1 MKNSFL
7 ILTNSIVFL
16 VIIFSTTSI
25 RHEEIAEMN
34 IIPESKSLEKIL
46 TGLETKYTVPD
57 YQRDY
62 SWSVNE
68 VETLWTD
75 IVISHKQQSEYFM
88 GTIVLKK
95 HTKSSDIFDIV
106 DGQQRLATFSMLFH
120 VLASL
125 GDAFSLNTKFF
136 QQVERNPA
144 NLELAKKLSKV
155 ARARL
160 REPSEPDNYY
170 LKLNKKDN
178 ENFEKIVRDE
188 SAKSFSAE
196 EIFNKVNKS
205 DNRLIKTKKTFTQ
218 KIIGEYTGEDAL
230 QEIYNTL
237 VHIVKRLK
245 FITIEVE
252 TDYDAFLLFESL
264 NSKGM
269 DLSVADLLKNKILM
283 KANGDEYVSETLLNN
298 WESMISSVEH
308 SRLSPVDFLRVY
320 WEAIQ
325 GTNITKKELYKNIG
339 THIDHTNDILSFS
352 KKLKNIASDFSLYA
366 SSELLFPV
374 SIHQAGKDKYLAYC
388 GEMNSLKYTT
398 CLPLL
403 MFTHYRRPDL
413 LIPVT
418 KMSLSFLFRWIT
430 IGDYSVGGAKKIFDE
445 VIKRIG
451 SGNDDASVFEPFIS
465 QNDKIGDEQF
475 IASMRQFKSHD
486 NQIAKYILSKYYLF
500 MNKEQSIPNYGEIH
514 LEHVIP
520 QVYTHWEKDE
530 KFVLPKGAYIKDYI
544 YNIGNLTL
552 LHKQINQSI
561 KNKIF
566 SKKAGEYADSIFP
579 DTKNIHSLF
588 ESGCYWNAE
597 VIDRRGQEIAIKAPE
612 IWPLSF

>member
-1 MKNSFL
+1 
-7 ILTNSIVFL
+7 
-16 VIIFSTTSI
+16 
-25 RHEEIAEMN
+25 MN

-95 HTKSSDIFDIV
+95 HEKDSDIFDIV
-106 DGQQRLATFSMLFH
+106 DGQQRLATFSMLFQ
-120 VLASL
+120 VFASL
-125 GDAFSLNTKFF
+125 GDSFSSNHKVLE
-136 QQVERNPA
+136 QVERNPTS
-144 NLELAKKLSKV
+144 LELAKKLSKV

-170 LKLNKKDN
+170 LRLNIKDN
-178 ENFEKIVRDE
+178 ELFEYIVRDE
-188 SAKSFSAE
+188 SVTSFSIEDAL
-196 EIFNKVNKS
+196 NKINKS
-205 DNRLIKTKKTFTQ
+205 DKRLLKTKKTFTQ
-218 KIIGEYTGEDAL
+218 KIIEEYTGKDAL
-230 QEIYNTL
+230 QEIYSTL

-283 KANGDEYVSETLLNN
+283 KANGDEHTSEVLLNN
-298 WESMISSVEH
+298 WEAMISSVES

-325 GTNITKKELYKNIG
+325 GANITKKELYKNIG
-339 THIDHTNDILSFS
+339 VFIDKSNDILSFS
-352 KKLKNIASDFSLYA
+352 KQLKDIASDFSIYA
-366 SSELLFPV
+366 SGDLLFPT
-374 SIHQAGKDKYLAYC
+374 SIHQTGKDKYLAFC
-388 GEMNSLKYTT
+388 GEINSLKYTT

-403 MFTHYRRPDL
+403 MYTHQYKPEML
-413 LIPVT
+413 GSLA

-430 IGDYSVGGAKKIFDE
+430 IGDYSVGGAKKILDE
-445 VIKRIG
+445 VIKRLQANQDNTSIL
-451 SGNDDASVFEPFIS
+451 EPFLS
-465 QNDKIGDEQF
+465 QGDKIGDDAF
-475 IASMRQFKSHD
+475 INSMRQFKAHD

-500 MNKEQSIPNYGEIH
+500 MNKEQSIPNYGEVH

-520 QVYTHWEKDE
+520 QVCSLWEKDE
-530 KFVLPKGAYIKDYI
+530 KFSLPKGAYIKDYI

-561 KNKIF
+561 KNKTF
-566 SKKAGEYADSIFP
+566 DKKAKEYSDSIFP
-579 DTKNIHSLF
+579 ETKNIFSLF
-588 ESGCYWNAE
+588 EDGLYWNAE
-597 VIDRRGQEIAIKAPE
+597 IIDRRGQKIAMRAPD
-612 IWPLSF
+612 IWPLSI

>member
-1 MKNSFL
+1 
-7 ILTNSIVFL
+7 
-16 VIIFSTTSI
+16 
-25 RHEEIAEMN
+25 MN

-95 HTKSSDIFDIV
+95 HEKDSDIFDIV
-106 DGQQRLATFSMLFH
+106 DGQQRLATFSMLFQ
-120 VLASL
+120 VFASL
-125 GDAFSLNTKFF
+125 GDSFSSNHKVLE
-136 QQVERNPA
+136 QVERNPTS
-144 NLELAKKLSKV
+144 LELAKKLSKV

-170 LKLNKKDN
+170 LRLNKKDN
-178 ENFEKIVRDE
+178 ELFEYIVRDE
-188 SAKSFSAE
+188 SVTSFSIEDAL
-196 EIFNKVNKS
+196 NKINKS
-205 DNRLIKTKKTFTQ
+205 DKRLLKTKKTFTQ
-218 KIIGEYTGEDAL
+218 KIIEEYTGKDAL
-230 QEIYNTL
+230 QEIYSTL

-283 KANGDEYVSETLLNN
+283 KANGDEHTSEVLLNN
-298 WESMISSVEH
+298 WEAMISSVES

-325 GTNITKKELYKNIG
+325 GANITKKELYKNIG
-339 THIDHTNDILSFS
+339 VFIDKSNDILSFS
-352 KKLKNIASDFSLYA
+352 KQLKDIASDFSIYA
-366 SSELLFPV
+366 SGDLLFPT
-374 SIHQAGKDKYLAYC
+374 SIHQTGKDKYLAFC
-388 GEMNSLKYTT
+388 GEINSLKYTT

-403 MFTHYRRPDL
+403 MYTHQYKPEML
-413 LIPVT
+413 GSLA

-430 IGDYSVGGAKKIFDE
+430 IGDYSVGGAKKILDE
-445 VIKRIG
+445 VIKRLQANQDNTSIL
-451 SGNDDASVFEPFIS
+451 EPFLS
-465 QNDKIGDEQF
+465 QGDKIGDDAF
-475 IASMRQFKSHD
+475 INSMRQFKAHD

-500 MNKEQSIPNYGEIH
+500 MNKEQSIPNYGEVH

-520 QVYTHWEKDE
+520 QVCSLWEKD
-530 KFVLPKGAYIKDYI
+530 
-544 YNIGNLTL
+544 
-552 LHKQINQSI
+552 
-561 KNKIF
+561 
-566 SKKAGEYADSIFP
+566 
-579 DTKNIHSLF
+579 
-588 ESGCYWNAE
+588 
-597 VIDRRGQEIAIKAPE
+597 
-612 IWPLSF
+612 

>member
-1 MKNSFL
+1 
-7 ILTNSIVFL
+7 
-16 VIIFSTTSI
+16 
-25 RHEEIAEMN
+25 MN

-95 HTKSSDIFDIV
+95 HEKDSDIFDIV
-106 DGQQRLATFSMLFH
+106 DGQQRLATFSMLFQ

-125 GDAFSLNTKFF
+125 GDSFASNLDVLK
-136 QQVERNPA
+136 QVERNPVS
-144 NLELAKKLSKV
+144 LELAKKLAKV

-178 ENFEKIVRDE
+178 ELFEYIVRDE
-188 SAKSFSAE
+188 SVSSFSVEDA
-196 EIFNKVNKS
+196 INKVNKS
-205 DNRLIKTKKTFTQ
+205 DKRLLKTKKTFTQ
-218 KIIGEYTGEDAL
+218 KMIEEFTGEDAL
-230 QEIYNTL
+230 QEIYSTL

-283 KANGDEYVSETLLNN
+283 KANGDEHISEILLNN
-298 WESMISSVEH
+298 WESMISSVEL

-325 GTNITKKELYKNIG
+325 GANITKKELYKHIG
-339 THIDHTNDILSFS
+339 VHIDRSDNILDFS
-352 KKLKNIASDFSLYA
+352 KKLKDIAADFSIYA
-366 SSELLFPV
+366 SSDLLFPT
-374 SIHQAGKDKYLAYC
+374 SIHQAGKDKYLSYC
-388 GEMNSLKYTT
+388 GEINSLKYTT

-403 MFTHYRRPDL
+403 MHTHNNRPEM
-413 LIPVT
+413 LISLT

-445 VIKRIG
+445 VIRRL
-451 SGNDDASVFEPFIS
+451 DANSDEASILEPFLS
-465 QNDKIGDEQF
+465 QSEKIGDEAF
-475 IASMRQFKSHD
+475 IASMRQFKAND

-500 MNKEQSIPNYGEIH
+500 MNKEQSIPNYGEVH
-514 LEHVIP
+514 LEHIIP
-520 QVYTHWEKDE
+520 QVCTHWEKDE
-530 KFVLPKGAYIKDYI
+530 QFVLPKGAYIKDYI

-566 SKKAGEYADSIFP
+566 LKKSLEYKDSPFP
-579 DTKNIHSLF
+579 ETNEIYLMSA
-588 ESGCYWNAE
+588 EGIYWNAE
-597 VIDRRGQEIAIKAPE
+597 VIDRRGQEIALRAPD
-612 IWPLSF
+612 IWPLAI

>member
-1 MKNSFL
+1 
-7 ILTNSIVFL
+7 
-16 VIIFSTTSI
+16 
-25 RHEEIAEMN
+25 MN

-68 VETLWTD
+68 VETLWMD
-75 IVISHKQQSEYFM
+75 IIISHKQQSEYFM

-95 HTKSSDIFDIV
+95 HEKDSDTFDIV
-106 DGQQRLATFSMLFH
+106 DGQQRLATFSMLFQ

-125 GDAFSLNTKFF
+125 GDSFSSNLSVLK
-136 QQVERNPA
+136 QVERNPA
-144 NLELAKKLSKV
+144 SLELARKLAKV

-170 LKLNKKDN
+170 LRLNKKDN
-178 ENFEKIVRDE
+178 ELFDYIVRDE
-188 SAKSFSAE
+188 SASSFRTE
-196 EIFNKVNKS
+196 EALNKINKS
-205 DNRLIKTKKTFTQ
+205 DKRLLKTKKTFTQ
-218 KIIGEYTGEDAL
+218 KVIEEFSGIDAL
-230 QEIYNTL
+230 QEIYSML

-283 KANGDEYVSETLLNN
+283 KASGDEHKSELLLNN
-298 WESMISSVEH
+298 WESMISSVEA

-325 GTNITKKELYKNIG
+325 GANITKKELYKNIG
-339 THIDHTNDILSFS
+339 LYIDRTNDIQSFS
-352 KKLKNIASDFSLYA
+352 KQLKDIAYDFSVYA
-366 SSELLFPV
+366 SSELLFPT
-374 SIHQAGKDKYLAYC
+374 SIHQNGKDKYLAYC
-388 GEMNSLKYTT
+388 GEINSLKYTT

-403 MFTHYRRPDL
+403 MYAQQNKTNL
-413 LIPVT
+413 LEPLS

-445 VIKRIG
+445 VIRRLQ
-451 SGNDDASVFEPFIS
+451 SSNDEKFILEPFLS
-465 QNDKIGDEQF
+465 ETDKIGDEAF
-475 IASMRQFKSHD
+475 INSMRQFKAHD
-486 NQIAKYILSKYYLF
+486 NHIAKYILSKYYIF
-500 MNKEQSIPNYGEIH
+500 MNKEQSIPNYGEVH

-520 QVYTHWEKDE
+520 QVFTLWEKDE
-530 KFVLPKGAYIKDYI
+530 NFVLPKGAYIKDYV
-544 YNIGNLTL
+544 YNLGNLTL

-561 KNKIF
+561 KNKTF
-566 SKKAGEYADSIFP
+566 DKKAKEYADSVFP
-579 DTKNIHSLF
+579 ETKNIFIQSQL
-588 ESGCYWNAE
+588 GMYWNPE
-597 VIDRRGQEIAIKAPE
+597 IIDKRGQDIAMKSPD
-612 IWPLSF
+612 IWPLTL

>member
-1 MKNSFL
+1 MH
-7 ILTNSIVFL
+7 IT
-16 VIIFSTTSI
+16 
-25 RHEEIAEMN
+25 
-34 IIPESKSLEKIL
+34 PESKSLEKIL
-46 TGLETKYTVPD
+46 TGLETKYSVPD

-75 IVISHKQQSEYFM
+75 IVISHRQQSEYFM

-95 HTKSSDIFDIV
+95 HEKDSDIFDIV
-106 DGQQRLATFSMLFH
+106 DGQQRLATFSMLFQ
-120 VLASL
+120 VLAGL
-125 GDAFSLNTKFF
+125 GESFSSNPKVLE
-136 QQVERNPA
+136 QVERNPA
-144 NLELAKKLSKV
+144 SLELAKKLAKV

-170 LKLNKKDN
+170 LRLNKKDN
-178 ENFEKIVRDE
+178 ELFEYIVRDE
-188 SAKSFSAE
+188 SASSFSTEDAL
-196 EIFNKVNKS
+196 NKINKS
-205 DNRLIKTKKTFTQ
+205 DKRLLKTRKTFTQ
-218 KIIGEYTGEDAL
+218 KIIEEFKGKDAL
-230 QEIYNTL
+230 QEVYSTL

-283 KANGDEYVSETLLNN
+283 KANGDENISEVLLNN
-298 WESMISSVEH
+298 WESMISSVEA

-325 GTNITKKELYKNIG
+325 GANITKKELYKNIG
-339 THIDHTNDILSFS
+339 VHIDKSDDILLFS
-352 KKLKNIASDFSLYA
+352 KQLKDIAFDFSIYA
-366 SSELLFPV
+366 SNELLFPI
-374 SIHQAGKDKYLAYC
+374 SIHQAGKDKYLAFC
-388 GEMNSLKYTT
+388 GEINSLKYTT

-403 MFTHYRRPDL
+403 MYTHQHKPEML
-413 LIPVT
+413 CSLA
-418 KMSLSFLFRWIT
+418 KLSLSFLFRWIT

-445 VIKRIG
+445 VMKRLQ
-451 SGNDDASVFEPFIS
+451 NNRPKEDVLEPFFS
-465 QNDKIGDEQF
+465 QSDKIGDDAF
-475 IASMRQFKSHD
+475 INSMRQFKAHD

-500 MNKEQSIPNYGEIH
+500 MNKEQSIPNYSEVH

-520 QVYTHWEKDE
+520 QVCTLWEKDDN
-530 KFVLPKGAYIKDYI
+530 FILPKGAYTKDYI

-561 KNKIF
+561 KNKTF
-566 SKKAGEYADSIFP
+566 DKKAKEYCDSVFPETKDIFLQF
-579 DTKNIHSLF
+579 KAGI
-588 ESGCYWNAE
+588 YWNAE
-597 VIDRRGQEIAIKAPE
+597 VIDKRGQEIAIKSPS
-612 IWPLSF
+612 IWPLSI

>member
-1 MKNSFL
+1 
-7 ILTNSIVFL
+7 
-16 VIIFSTTSI
+16 
-25 RHEEIAEMN
+25 MN

-95 HTKSSDIFDIV
+95 HEKDSDIFDIV
-106 DGQQRLATFSMLFH
+106 DGQQRLATFSMLFQ
-120 VLASL
+120 VFASL
-125 GDAFSLNTKFF
+125 GDAFSSNLKVLE
-136 QQVERNPA
+136 QVERNPVS
-144 NLELAKKLSKV
+144 LELAKKLSKV

-170 LKLNKKDN
+170 LRLNKKDN
-178 ENFEKIVRDE
+178 EHFEYIVRDE
-188 SAKSFSAE
+188 SVTSFSTE
-196 EIFNKVNKS
+196 EALNKINKS
-205 DNRLIKTKKTFTQ
+205 DKRLLKTKKTFTQ
-218 KIIGEYTGEDAL
+218 KVIEEYSGKDAL
-230 QEIYNTL
+230 QEIYSTL
-237 VHIVKRLK
+237 VHVVKRLK

-283 KANGDEYVSETLLNN
+283 KANGDEHVSEILLNN
-298 WESMISSVEH
+298 WEAMISAIEP

-325 GTNITKKELYKNIG
+325 GANITKKELYKHIG
-339 THIDHTNDILSFS
+339 IYIDRSNDILSFS
-352 KKLKNIASDFSLYA
+352 KKLRNIASDFSIYA
-366 SSELLFPV
+366 SSDLVFPT
-374 SIHQAGKDKYLAYC
+374 SIHQAGKDKHLAFF
-388 GEMNSLKYTT
+388 GEINSLKYTT

-403 MFTHYRRPDL
+403 MYTHQHKPEML
-413 LIPVT
+413 VSLA

-445 VIKRIG
+445 VLKRLQNNQDKELII
-451 SGNDDASVFEPFIS
+451 EPFLS
-465 QNDKIGDEQF
+465 QSDKIGDDIF
-475 IASMRQFKSHD
+475 INSMRQFKAQD
-486 NQIAKYILSKYYLF
+486 NQIAKYILSKHYLF
-500 MNKEQSIPNYGEIH
+500 MNKEQCIPNYGEVH

-520 QVYTHWEKDE
+520 QAYSLWESDE
-530 KFVLPKGAYIKDYI
+530 KFSLPKGAYIKDYI

-561 KNKIF
+561 KNKTF
-566 SKKAGEYADSIFP
+566 DKKAKEYADSIFP
-579 DTKNIHSLF
+579 GTKEIFLQF
-588 ESGCYWNAE
+588 ENDMYWNAE
-597 VIDRRGQEIAIKAPE
+597 IIDRRGQEIAIMAPA
-612 IWPLSF
+612 IWPLLI

>member
-1 MKNSFL
+1 
-7 ILTNSIVFL
+7 
-16 VIIFSTTSI
+16 
-25 RHEEIAEMN
+25 MN

-68 VETLWTD
+68 VETLWMD
-75 IVISHKQQSEYFM
+75 IIISHKQQSEYFM

-95 HTKSSDIFDIV
+95 HEKDSDTFDIV
-106 DGQQRLATFSMLFH
+106 DGQQRLATFSMLFQ

-125 GDAFSLNTKFF
+125 GDSFSSNLSVLK
-136 QQVERNPA
+136 QVERNPA
-144 NLELAKKLSKV
+144 SLELARKLAKV

-170 LKLNKKDN
+170 LRLNKKDN
-178 ENFEKIVRDE
+178 ELFDYIVRDE
-188 SAKSFSAE
+188 SASSFRTE
-196 EIFNKVNKS
+196 EALNKINKS
-205 DNRLIKTKKTFTQ
+205 DKRLLKTKKTFTQ
-218 KIIGEYTGEDAL
+218 KVIEEFSGIDAL
-230 QEIYNTL
+230 QEIYSML

-283 KANGDEYVSETLLNN
+283 KASGDEHKSELLLNN
-298 WESMISSVEH
+298 WESMISSVEA

-325 GTNITKKELYKNIG
+325 GANITKKELYKNIG
-339 THIDHTNDILSFS
+339 LYIDRTNDIQSFS
-352 KKLKNIASDFSLYA
+352 KQLKDIAYDFSVYA
-366 SSELLFPV
+366 SSELLFPT
-374 SIHQAGKDKYLAYC
+374 SIHQNGKDKYLAYC
-388 GEMNSLKYTT
+388 GEINSLKYTT

-403 MFTHYRRPDL
+403 MYAQQNKTNL
-413 LIPVT
+413 LEPLS

-445 VIKRIG
+445 VIRRLQ
-451 SGNDDASVFEPFIS
+451 SSNDEKFILEPFLS
-465 QNDKIGDEQF
+465 ETDKIGDEAF
-475 IASMRQFKSHD
+475 INSMRQFKAHD
-486 NQIAKYILSKYYLF
+486 NHIAKYILSKYYIF
-500 MNKEQSIPNYGEIH
+500 MNKEQSIPNYGEVH

-520 QVYTHWEKDE
+520 QVFTLWEKDE
-530 KFVLPKGAYIKDYI
+530 NFVIPKGAYIKDYV
-544 YNIGNLTL
+544 YNLGNLTL

-561 KNKIF
+561 KNKTF
-566 SKKAGEYADSIFP
+566 DKKAKEYADSVFP
-579 DTKNIHSLF
+579 ETKNIFIQSQL
-588 ESGCYWNAE
+588 GMYWNPE
-597 VIDRRGQEIAIKAPE
+597 IIDKRGQDIAVKSPD
-612 IWPLSF
+612 IWPLTL

>member
-1 MKNSFL
+1 
-7 ILTNSIVFL
+7 
-16 VIIFSTTSI
+16 
-25 RHEEIAEMN
+25 MN

-95 HTKSSDIFDIV
+95 HEKDSDIFDIV
-106 DGQQRLATFSMLFH
+106 DGQQRLATFSMLFQ
-120 VLASL
+120 VIASL
-125 GDAFSLNTKFF
+125 GDSFSSNPKVLE
-136 QQVERNPA
+136 QVERNPIS
-144 NLELAKKLSKV
+144 LELAKKLAKV

-170 LKLNKKDN
+170 LRLNKKDN
-178 ENFEKIVRDE
+178 ELFEYIVRDE
-188 SAKSFSAE
+188 SVTSFSVEDA
-196 EIFNKVNKS
+196 INKVNKS
-205 DNRLIKTKKTFTQ
+205 DKRLLKTKKTFTQ
-218 KIIGEYTGEDAL
+218 KIIEEYSGKDAL

-283 KANGDEYVSETLLNN
+283 KANGNEHVSEVLLNN
-298 WESMISSVEH
+298 WESMISSVES

-325 GTNITKKELYKNIG
+325 GANITKKELYKNIG
-339 THIDHTNDILSFS
+339 IHIDNSNDILNFS
-352 KKLKNIASDFSLYA
+352 KQLKDIASDFSIYV
-366 SSELLFPV
+366 SSDLVFPTSV
-374 SIHQAGKDKYLAYC
+374 HQTGKDKYLAYF
-388 GEMNSLKYTT
+388 GEINSLKYTT

-403 MFTHYRRPDL
+403 MYTHQYHPEML
-413 LIPVT
+413 SCLA

-445 VIKRIG
+445 VIKRLQTNEDKLFIL
-451 SGNDDASVFEPFIS
+451 EPFFS
-465 QNDKIGDEQF
+465 QGEKIGDNAF
-475 IASMRQFKSHD
+475 VNSMRQFKAYD
-486 NQIAKYILSKYYLF
+486 NQIAKYILSKNYLF
-500 MNKEQSIPNYGEIH
+500 MNQEQSIPNYGEIH

-520 QVYTHWEKDE
+520 QVCTLWEKDD
-530 KFVLPKGAYIKDYI
+530 KFSLPKGAYIKDYI

-561 KNKIF
+561 KNKTF
-566 SKKAGEYADSIFP
+566 DKKAIEYSDSVFFETRDIFLQF
-579 DTKNIHSLF
+579 D
-588 ESGCYWNAE
+588 SGNYWNAE
-597 VIDRRGQEIAIKAPE
+597 IIDKRGREIAMRAPD
-612 IWPLSF
+612 IWPLSI

>member
-1 MKNSFL
+1 
-7 ILTNSIVFL
+7 
-16 VIIFSTTSI
+16 
-25 RHEEIAEMN
+25 MN

-68 VETLWTD
+68 VETLWMD
-75 IVISHKQQSEYFM
+75 IIISHKQQSEYFM

-95 HTKSSDIFDIV
+95 HEKDSDTFDIV
-106 DGQQRLATFSMLFH
+106 DGQQRLATFSMLFQ

-125 GDAFSLNTKFF
+125 GDSFSSNPSVLK
-136 QQVERNPA
+136 QVERNPA
-144 NLELAKKLSKV
+144 SLELARKLAKV

-170 LKLNKKDN
+170 LRLNKKDN
-178 ENFEKIVRDE
+178 ELFDYIVRDE
-188 SAKSFSAE
+188 SASSFRTE
-196 EIFNKVNKS
+196 EALNKINKS
-205 DNRLIKTKKTFTQ
+205 DKRLLKTKKTFTQ
-218 KIIGEYTGEDAL
+218 KVIEEFCGIDAL
-230 QEIYNTL
+230 QEIYNML

-283 KANGDEYVSETLLNN
+283 KASGDEHKSELLLNN
-298 WESMISSVEH
+298 WESMISSVEA

-325 GTNITKKELYKNIG
+325 GANITKKELYKNIG
-339 THIDHTNDILSFS
+339 VYIDRTNDIQSFS
-352 KKLKNIASDFSLYA
+352 KQLKDIAYDFSVYA
-366 SSELLFPV
+366 SSELLFPT
-374 SIHQAGKDKYLAYC
+374 SIHQTGKDKYLAYC
-388 GEMNSLKYTT
+388 GEINSLKYTT

-403 MFTHYRRPDL
+403 MYAQQNKANL
-413 LIPVT
+413 LEPLS

-445 VIKRIG
+445 VIRRLQ
-451 SGNDDASVFEPFIS
+451 SSNDEKFILEPFLS
-465 QNDKIGDEQF
+465 ETDKIGDEAF
-475 IASMRQFKSHD
+475 INSMRQFKAHD
-486 NQIAKYILSKYYLF
+486 NQIAKYILSKYYIF
-500 MNKEQSIPNYGEIH
+500 MNKEQSIPNYGEVH

-520 QVYTHWEKDE
+520 QVFTLWEKDE
-530 KFVLPKGAYIKDYI
+530 NFVLPKGAYIKDYV

-561 KNKIF
+561 KNKTF
-566 SKKAGEYADSIFP
+566 DKKAKEYADSVFP
-579 DTKNIHSLF
+579 ETKNIYIQSQH
-588 ESGCYWNAE
+588 GMYWNPE
-597 VIDRRGQEIAIKAPE
+597 IIDKRGQDIAVKSPD
-612 IWPLSF
+612 IWPLTL

>member
-1 MKNSFL
+1 MH
-7 ILTNSIVFL
+7 IT
-16 VIIFSTTSI
+16 
-25 RHEEIAEMN
+25 
-34 IIPESKSLEKIL
+34 PESKSLEKIL
-46 TGLETKYTVPD
+46 TGLETKYSVPD

-75 IVISHKQQSEYFM
+75 VVISHRQQSEYFM

-95 HTKSSDIFDIV
+95 HEKDSDIFDIV
-106 DGQQRLATFSMLFH
+106 DGQQRLATFSMLFQ
-120 VLASL
+120 VLAAL
-125 GDAFSLNTKFF
+125 GEAFSSNPKVLE
-136 QQVERNPA
+136 QVERNPA
-144 NLELAKKLSKV
+144 SLELAKKLAKV

-170 LKLNKKDN
+170 LRLNKKDN
-178 ENFEKIVRDE
+178 ELFEYIVRDE
-188 SAKSFSAE
+188 SATSFSIEDAL
-196 EIFNKVNKS
+196 NKINKS
-205 DNRLIKTKKTFTQ
+205 DKRLLKTKKTFTQ
-218 KIIGEYTGEDAL
+218 KIIEEFKGKDAL
-230 QEIYNTL
+230 QEVYSTL

-283 KANGDEYVSETLLNN
+283 KANGDEHISEILLNN
-298 WESMISSVEH
+298 WESMISSVEA

-325 GTNITKKELYKNIG
+325 GANITKKELYKNIG
-339 THIDHTNDILSFS
+339 VHIDRSDDILLFS
-352 KKLKNIASDFSLYA
+352 KQLKDIASDFSGYA
-366 SSELLFPV
+366 SNELLFPT
-374 SIHQAGKDKYLAYC
+374 SIHQTGKDKYLSFC
-388 GEMNSLKYTT
+388 GEINSLKYTT

-403 MFTHYRRPDL
+403 MYTHQNKPEMLYSL
-413 LIPVT
+413 AKL
-418 KMSLSFLFRWIT
+418 SLSFLFRWIT

-445 VIKRIG
+445 VMKRLQSNQPDG
-451 SGNDDASVFEPFIS
+451 SVIEPFFS
-465 QNDKIGDEQF
+465 QSDKIGDEAF
-475 IASMRQFKSHD
+475 INSMRQFKAHD

-500 MNKEQSIPNYGEIH
+500 MNKEQSIPNYGEVH

-520 QVYTHWEKDE
+520 QVCNLWEKDNS
-530 KFVLPKGAYIKDYI
+530 FVLPKGAYTKDYI

-561 KNKIF
+561 KNKTF
-566 SKKAGEYADSIFP
+566 DKKAQEYCDSVFPETKDIFLQF
-579 DTKNIHSLF
+579 K
-588 ESGCYWNAE
+588 GGVYWNAE
-597 VIDRRGQEIAIKAPE
+597 IIDKRGQEIATKSPS
-612 IWPLSF
+612 IWALSL